1 MFNVKYTEDTWKFI
15 FPILINF
22 FMSIIMYFLTI
33 RLIPKIK
40 NMFIKA
46 NLYGIDMN
54 KKSGEK
60 V

>member
-1 MFNVKYTEDTWKFI
+1 MFNVKYNEDTWKFI

>member
-1 MFNVKYTEDTWKFI
+1 
-15 FPILINF
+15 
-22 FMSIIMYFLTI
+22 MSITVYFLTI

-40 NMFIKA
+40 DMFVKA

>member
-1 MFNVKYTEDTWKFI
+1 MFNVKYNEDIWKFI

>member
-1 MFNVKYTEDTWKFI
+1 MLNVIYNDDNWKFI
-15 FPILINF
+15 FPILFNSV
-22 FMSIIMYFLTI
+22 MSVIVYFLTV
-33 RLIPKIK
+33 RLIPRIK
-40 NMFIKA
+40 DMFVKA

>member
-1 MFNVKYTEDTWKFI
+1 MKYNDETWKFV

-22 FMSIIMYFLTI
+22 AMSICVYFLTV
-33 RLIPKIK
+33 RLIPRIK
-40 NMFIKA
+40 DMFIKA

>member
-1 MFNVKYTEDTWKFI
+1 MFNVKYNNNTWKFI

-22 FMSIIMYFLTI
+22 AMSIFVYFLTI
-33 RLIPKIK
+33 RLIPRIK
-40 NMFIKA
+40 DMFIKA

-54 KKSGEK
+54 KKSGDK

>member
-1 MFNVKYTEDTWKFI
+1 MLNVIYDDNSWKFI

-22 FMSIIMYFLTI
+22 AMSTTVYFLTI

-40 NMFIKA
+40 DMFVKA

-54 KKSGEK
+54 KRSGEK

>member
-1 MFNVKYTEDTWKFI
+1 MLNVIYNDDNWKFI
-15 FPILINF
+15 FPILFNF
-22 FMSIIMYFLTI
+22 VMSVTVYFLTV
-33 RLIPKIK
+33 RLIPRIK
-40 NMFIKA
+40 NMFVKA